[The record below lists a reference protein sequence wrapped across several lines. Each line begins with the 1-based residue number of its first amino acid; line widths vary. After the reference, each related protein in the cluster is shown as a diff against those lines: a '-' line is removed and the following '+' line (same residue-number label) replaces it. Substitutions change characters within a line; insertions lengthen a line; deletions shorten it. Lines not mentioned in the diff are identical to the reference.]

1 MSKILIKVPCPAM
14 GDTLCSTPTI
24 RKISESYNQKVDV
37 LAARPDVLAL
47 NPYIDNLIPF
57 NSPIGEY
64 DEVFDTFVRSIK
76 VNKDMDPYAF
86 YDKSIEIKLAN
97 FEARQVHALCAG
109 IFLYPDELHC
119 DYVPENQTSR
129 SLQVTKNHVVLHVTK
144 SWPNRTW
151 EVVKWQRLIDLIKK
165 YTNLKVVTIGKS
177 HSELAEGGNMEKRV
191 IKLNNI
197 DYDFCFDDEIV
208 DQSNHSGRGEIS
220 EMWHIINNA
229 YGLISFDSGP
239 IHLAGTTDSWIFQIG
254 ASVRP
259 EKTTPWRNSSQD
271 YKFKFVGGECKIFC
285 ASCPKYS
292 VKEHGTINSVP
303 YVPEC
308 LEKFTEYK
316 CQPSPDEVFYTFLKT
331 YKNE

>member
-1 MSKILIKVPCPAM
+1 MAKILIKVPCPAM

-37 LAARPDVLAL
+37 LAVRTDVLAR
-47 NPYIDNLIPF
+47 NPYINNLISF
-57 NSPIGEY
+57 NSPIEEY

-76 VNKDMDPYAF
+76 VNKHMDSNVF
-86 YDKSIEIKLAN
+86 YDKGIEIKLAN

-109 IFLYPDELHC
+109 ISLYPNELHC
-119 DYVPENQTSR
+119 DYIPTNQTSN
-129 SLQVTKNHVVLHVTK
+129 SLKITKNFVVLHVTE

-151 EVVKWQRLIDLIKK
+151 EINKWQRLINLIKT
-165 YTNLKVVTIGKS
+165 YTDLKIVTIGKS
-177 HSELAEGGNMEKRV
+177 HSELAEGGKIEKNIIR
-191 IKLNNI
+191 LNNI
-197 DYDFCFDDEIV
+197 DYDFCFDDKPI
-208 DQSNHSGRGEIS
+208 DQSHHSGDEEIS

-259 EKTTPWRNSSQD
+259 EKTTPWRNSSQN
-271 YKFKFVGGECKIFC
+271 YKFKFIGGECKIFC

-303 YVPEC
+303 YIPEC
-308 LEKFTEYK
+308 LENYTEYK
-316 CQPSPDEVFYTFLKT
+316 CQPSPDEVFYALLKT
-331 YKNE
+331 YKNG